1 MSDLPRVA
9 IVGGG
14 VAGLSAAVEL
24 RRRGCETT
32 ILERDLL
39 IGQSSGLST
48 GVFTRMY
55 SDPLDI
61 ELRAIGYRRMEELE
75 RQGSVTFSRIG
86 YMRLGRD
93 QATVERFAESIPLLH
108 ELGVA
113 DARVLSAA
121 EISSVVPSMETGDL
135 RGALYSPTDGYLDG
149 HALCQA
155 YAEQAAELGV
165 RILQRSGLKAAEG
178 GRGAPYRLLTE
189 RAEVEADVVVNA
201 AGAWADEVGAMLGA
215 PVPSV
220 PIREQV
226 CLGKF
231 PAPLGHAM
239 PFVMDYVLGDP
250 EPGLWLRDEG
260 HGQFLAGLHSNEP
273 LEPPVD
279 DPNRYVKT
287 VDDEFVIDVA
297 SRLLERFA
305 SLPELGLRA
314 GWTGLYPT
322 SPDGQAMVG
331 LHHEAP
337 QVVVAAG
344 LGGVGIML
352 APAVAMMVA
361 ELAVTGE
368 CTTVSDAGRLSPG
381 RFAAEPAA

>member
-1 MSDLPRVA
+1 MTHLPRVA

-14 VAGLSAAVEL
+14 AAGLSAAVEL
-24 RRRGCETT
+24 GRRGCQTT
-32 ILERDLL
+32 VLERDLL
-39 IGQSSGLST
+39 IGKSSGLST

-61 ELRAIGYRRMEELE
+61 EMRAVGYRHIEELE
-75 RQGSVTFSRIG
+75 RQGSVTFRRIG

-93 QATVERFAESIPLLH
+93 QATVDRFADSLPLLH
-108 ELGVA
+108 DLGVQ
-113 DARVLSAA
+113 DAQVLSAA
-121 EISSVVPSMETGDL
+121 EISTVVPSMETTDL
-135 RGALYSPTDGYLDG
+135 CGALYSPTDGYLDG
-149 HALCQA
+149 HALCQV
-155 YAEQAAELGV
+155 YAEQAAELGA
-165 RILQRSGLKAAEG
+165 RILQRSGLRAVEG
-178 GRGAPYRLLTE
+178 GGGEPYRLLTE
-189 RAEVEADVVVNA
+189 TSEVEADIVVNA
-201 AGAWADEVGAMLGA
+201 AGAWAGEVGAMLGA

-239 PFVMDYVLGDP
+239 PFVMDYVPGNP

-260 HGQFLAGLHSNEP
+260 HDQFLAGLHSNEP
-273 LEPPVD
+273 LEPPVE
-279 DPNRYVKT
+279 DPDRYVKT
-287 VDDEFVIDVA
+287 VDDEFVVDVA

-305 SLPELGLRA
+305 SLPDLGLKA

-322 SPDGQAMVG
+322 SPDGQVMVG
-331 LHHEAP
+331 LHPRAE

-352 APAVAMMVA
+352 SPVIGTMVA

-381 RFAAEPAA
+381 RFTAEPAA

>member
-32 ILERDLL
+32 VIERDLI
-39 IGQSSGLST
+39 IGKSSGLST

-61 ELRAIGYRRMEELE
+61 EMRAIGYRRMEELE
-75 RQGSVTFSRIG
+75 RQGSVTFRRIG

-93 QATVERFAESIPLLH
+93 QATVDQFAESVPVLH

-113 DARVLSAA
+113 DAQVLSAA
-121 EISSVVPSMETGDL
+121 EVSAVVPSMETGDVH
-135 RGALYSPTDGYLDG
+135 GALYSPSDGYLDG
-149 HALCQA
+149 HALCQTF
-155 YAEQAAELGV
+155 AEQAAELGV
-165 RILQRSGLKAAEG
+165 RILQRSGLRAVEG
-178 GRGAPYRLLTE
+178 GGGAPYRLLTE
-189 RAEVEADVVVNA
+189 TGEVEADVVVNA
-201 AGAWADEVGAMLGA
+201 AGAWADEVGEMLGA

-231 PAPLGHAM
+231 PAPLDHAM
-239 PFVMDYVLGDP
+239 PFVMDYVPGDP

-279 DPNRYVKT
+279 DPDRYVKT
-287 VDDEFVIDVA
+287 VDDEFVVDVA

-305 SLPELGLRA
+305 SMPELGLRA

-322 SPDGQAMVG
+322 SPDGQVMVG
-331 LHHEAP
+331 LHPRAE

-352 APAVAMMVA
+352 SPAIGMMVA
-361 ELAVTGE
+361 ELAVTGT
-368 CTTVSDAGRLSPG
+368 CTTVSDAGRLSPA